1 MLAAFFFMKYNDTYI
16 PGFKLFDNNLTDHAG
31 LLYGIIVVF
40 CYYFGKY
47 YGEEWELN
55 REYKYIDATISG
67 LNKSSDAHF
76 KWLVNVL
83 YYVSKKH
90 DHASDITS
98 CNAHERCEFGIWLQQ
113 KLNEDRDD
121 KSYLQDIYHK
131 HVGIHEKCRELL
143 AVLTF
148 NEASADAFEA
158 FASALLAFNQSLT
171 LYKTHLLQRR
181 TSFDTLTGLP
191 LRRTLDES
199 FEKTSEKFAKE
210 GLYLLLLDI
219 DHFKKINDNYGHLT
233 GDLVLRALAI
243 QLEDETRKCESVY
256 RYGGE
261 EFIIL
266 LHASSDEDAFAIA
279 ERIRLLVA
287 NTEIAA
293 GDHSIKITFTAGL
306 TQVHENESLHRI
318 LERADKALYHGK
330 HTGRNRCVY
339 VNRYSDMYNIAV

>member
-1 MLAAFFFMKYNDTYI
+1 M
-16 PGFKLFDNNLTDHAG
+16 
-31 LLYGIIVVF
+31 
-40 CYYFGKY
+40 
-47 YGEEWELN
+47 N

-76 KWLVNVL
+76 KWLVKVL

-90 DHASDITS
+90 EHASDITS
-98 CNAHERCEFGIWLQQ
+98 CNAHERCEFGIWIQQ
-113 KLNEDRDD
+113 KIKEDRDD
-121 KSYLQDIYHK
+121 KSYLLDIHHK
-131 HVGIHEKCRELL
+131 HIRIHEKCRELM

-148 NEASADAFEA
+148 NEASADSFEE

-171 LYKTHLLQRR
+171 VYKTHLLQRR
-181 TSFDTLTGLP
+181 TSFDALTGLP

-199 FEKTSEKFAKE
+199 FDKTSEKFAKD

-233 GDLVLRALAI
+233 GDQVLRALAI
-243 QLEDETRKCESVY
+243 QLEDETRKCEPVY

-293 GDHSIKITFTAGL
+293 GDHGINITFTAGL
-306 TQVHENESLHRI
+306 TQCM
-318 LERADKALYHGK
+318 KMK
-330 HTGRNRCVY
+330 VY
-339 VNRYSDMYNIAV
+339 TEYWKEPIKPSITANIPGGIGVSM